1 MARRTIGTAVQS
13 WPVAGSFTIA
23 RGSRTE
29 AIVVSVTLEEDGF
42 VGHGECTPYA
52 RYGET
57 PQSVLAQIETVS
69 DLIEQGGTRS
79 ALLDAMK
86 AGAARNALD
95 CALWDLEAKK
105 SGVPA
110 HVLAGIDRL
119 SPVTTAFTIS
129 LGAPRKMAAD
139 AAAAAD
145 RPILKIKLGG
155 GEDDPARIA
164 AVREAVPDATLIVDA
179 NEGWT
184 PDNLI
189 RNLDACLDAGV
200 DCVEQPLPAAADDAL
215 FGLDHKVPLCA
226 DESAHGIA
234 ELDRLAA
241 LYDMINIKLDKTGGL
256 TGALQLVQAAKQHEL
271 GIMVGCMLG
280 SSLAMAPAFLLTP
293 WARFVDLDAPLL
305 LAKDREPGMRYEG
318 SLVYPPSRTLWG

>member
-1 MARRTIGTAVQS
+1 MARRMIGTAVQS

-79 ALLDAMK
+79 ALLEAMK

-110 HVLAGIDRL
+110 HALAGIDRL

-179 NEGWT
+179 SEGWT

>member
-1 MARRTIGTAVQS
+1 MARRMIGTAVQS

-79 ALLDAMK
+79 ALLEAMK

-110 HVLAGIDRL
+110 HALAGIDRL

>member
-1 MARRTIGTAVQS
+1 MARRIIGTAVQS

-23 RGSRTE
+23 RGTRTE
-29 AIVVSVTLEEDGF
+29 AVVVSVTLEEDGF

-57 PQSVLAQIETVS
+57 PQSVLAQIESVS
-69 DLIEQGGTRS
+69 ELMEEGCTRGS
-79 ALLDAMK
+79 LLEVMK

-129 LGAPRKMAAD
+129 LGSPHRMAAD
-139 AAAAAD
+139 AAAASD

-184 PDNLI
+184 PDTLI
-189 RNLDACLDAGV
+189 RNLDACLAAGV
-200 DCVEQPLPAAADDAL
+200 DCVEQPLPATADEAL
-215 FGLDHKVPLCA
+215 FGLDHEVPLCA

-256 TGALQLVQAAKQHEL
+256 TGALQLVAAAKAHEL

-318 SLVYPPSRTLWG
+318 SLVYPPSRSLWG

>member
-42 VGHGECTPYA
+42 IGHGECTPYA

-57 PQSVLAQIETVS
+57 PQSVLAQIETAS
-69 DLIEQGGTRS
+69 ELIEQGGTRA
-79 ALLDAMK
+79 ALLEVMK

-155 GEDDPARIA
+155 GDDDPARIA

-200 DCVEQPLPAAADDAL
+200 DCVEQPLPAATDDAL
-215 FGLDHKVPLCA
+215 FGLDHQVPLCA
-226 DESAHGIA
+226 DESAHGIE

-318 SLVYPPSRTLWG
+318 SLVYPPSRALWG

>member
-1 MARRTIGTAVQS
+1 MVRRTIGTAIQS

-29 AIVVSVTLEEDGF
+29 AVVVSVSIAEDGF
-42 VGHGECTPYA
+42 EGHGECTPYA

-57 PQSVLAQIETVS
+57 PQTVLAQIETVV
-69 DLIEQGGTRS
+69 DLIEQGGSRDDLIA
-79 ALLDAMK
+79 ALK
-86 AGAARNALD
+86 PGAARNALD

-105 SGVPA
+105 AGVPA

-119 SPVTTAFTIS
+119 SPVTTCFTIS
-129 LGAPRKMAAD
+129 LGSPAKMASD
-139 AAAAAD
+139 AAAASD

-155 GEDDPARIA
+155 GADDPARIA
-164 AVREAVPDATLIVDA
+164 AVREAAPDATLLVDA

-184 PDNLI
+184 PDSLLK
-189 RNLDACLDAGV
+189 NLDACLDAGV
-200 DCVEQPLPAAADDAL
+200 DCVEQPLPANADDAL

-226 DESAHGIA
+226 DESAHGIE

-256 TGALQLVQAAKQHEL
+256 SSALKLVEAARAHEL

-293 WARFVDLDAPLL
+293 SARFVDLDAPLL
-305 LAKDREPGMRYEG
+305 LAKDREPGMHYDG
-318 SLVYPPSRTLWG
+318 SLVYPPSRALWG

>member
-42 VGHGECTPYA
+42 IGHGECTPYA

-57 PQSVLAQIETVS
+57 PQSVLAQIETAS
-69 DLIEQGGTRS
+69 ELIEQGGTRA
-79 ALLDAMK
+79 ALLEVMK

-155 GEDDPARIA
+155 GDDDPARIV

-200 DCVEQPLPAAADDAL
+200 DCVEQPLPAATDDAL
-215 FGLDHKVPLCA
+215 FGLDHQVPLCA
-226 DESAHGIA
+226 DESAHGIE

-318 SLVYPPSRTLWG
+318 SLVYPPSRSLWG

>member
-1 MARRTIGTAVQS
+1 MVRRTIGTAIQS

-29 AIVVSVTLEEDGF
+29 AVVVSVSIAEDGF
-42 VGHGECTPYA
+42 EGHGECTPYA

-57 PQSVLAQIETVS
+57 PQTVLAQIETVV
-69 DLIEQGGTRS
+69 DLIEQGGSREDLMA
-79 ALLDAMK
+79 ALK
-86 AGAARNALD
+86 PGAARNALD

-105 SGVPA
+105 AGVPA

-119 SPVTTAFTIS
+119 SPVTTCFTIS
-129 LGAPRKMAAD
+129 LGSPAKMASD
-139 AAAAAD
+139 AAAASD

-155 GEDDPARIA
+155 GADDPVRIA
-164 AVREAVPDATLIVDA
+164 AVREAVPDATLLVDA

-184 PDNLI
+184 PDTLLK
-189 RNLDACLDAGV
+189 NLDACLDAGV
-200 DCVEQPLPAAADDAL
+200 DCVEQPLPANADDAL

-226 DESAHGIA
+226 DESAHGIE

-256 TGALQLVQAAKQHEL
+256 TSALKLVEAARAHEL

-293 WARFVDLDAPLL
+293 SARFVDLDAPLL
-305 LAKDREPGMRYEG
+305 LAKDREPGMHYEG
-318 SLVYPPSRTLWG
+318 SLVYPPSRALWG

>member
-1 MARRTIGTAVQS
+1 MVRRTIGTAIQS

-29 AIVVSVTLEEDGF
+29 AVVVLVSIAEDGF
-42 VGHGECTPYA
+42 EGHGECTPYA

-57 PQSVLAQIETVS
+57 PQTVLAQIETVV
-69 DLIEQGGTRS
+69 DLIEQGGSREDLMA
-79 ALLDAMK
+79 ALK
-86 AGAARNALD
+86 PGAARNALD

-105 SGVPA
+105 AGVPA

-119 SPVTTAFTIS
+119 SPVTTCFTIS
-129 LGAPRKMAAD
+129 LGSPAKMASD
-139 AAAAAD
+139 AAAASD

-155 GEDDPARIA
+155 GADDPVRIA
-164 AVREAVPDATLIVDA
+164 AVREAVPDATLLVDA

-184 PDNLI
+184 PDTLLK
-189 RNLDACLDAGV
+189 NLDACLDAGV
-200 DCVEQPLPAAADDAL
+200 DCVEQPLPANADDAL

-226 DESAHGIA
+226 DESAHGIE

-256 TGALQLVQAAKQHEL
+256 TSALKLVEAARAHEL

-293 WARFVDLDAPLL
+293 SARFVDLDAPLL
-305 LAKDREPGMRYEG
+305 LAKDREPGMHYEG
-318 SLVYPPSRTLWG
+318 SLVYPPSRALWG

>member
-1 MARRTIGTAVQS
+1 MTRRTIGTAVQS

-29 AIVVSVTLEEDGF
+29 AVVVSVSLEEDGF
-42 VGHGECTPYA
+42 EGHGECTPYA

-57 PQSVLAQIETVS
+57 PQTVLAQIEAVAG
-69 DLIEQGGTRS
+69 LIEEGCSRAG
-79 ALLDAMK
+79 LLTAMK

-129 LGAPRKMAAD
+129 LGSPQRMAAD
-139 AAAAAD
+139 AAAASE

-155 GEDDPARIA
+155 GDDDPARIA
-164 AVREAVPDATLIVDA
+164 AVREAAPDATLIVDA

-184 PDNLI
+184 PDTLI
-189 RNLDACLDAGV
+189 RNLDACRDAGV
-200 DCVEQPLPAAADDAL
+200 DCVEQPLPANADDAL
-215 FGLDHKVPLCA
+215 FGLDHEVPLCA
-226 DESAHGIA
+226 DESAHGIE

-256 TGALQLVQAAKQHEL
+256 TGALQLVSAAKAHDL

-293 WARFVDLDAPLL
+293 WSRFVDLDAPLL

-318 SLVYPPSRTLWG
+318 SIVYPPSRSLWG

>member
-1 MARRTIGTAVQS
+1 MTRRTIGTAVRS
-13 WPVAGSFTIA
+13 WPILGSFTIA

-29 AIVVSVTLEEDGF
+29 AVVVTVSIGEDGF
-42 VGHGECTPYA
+42 EGHGECTPYA

-57 PQSVLAQIETVS
+57 PQSVLAQIESVV
-69 DLIEQGGTRS
+69 DLIEGGGSRDELAS
-79 ALLDAMK
+79 ALQ

-129 LGAPRKMAAD
+129 LGTPAKMASD

-155 GEDDPARIA
+155 GDEDPVRIA
-164 AVREAVPDATLIVDA
+164 AVRAAAPDATLIVDA

-184 PDNLI
+184 PDTLI
-189 RNLDACLDAGV
+189 RNLDACLAAGV
-200 DCVEQPLPAAADDAL
+200 DCVEQPLPATADDAL
-215 FGLDHKVPLCA
+215 FGLDHAVPLCA
-226 DESAHGIA
+226 DESAHGI
-234 ELDRLAA
+234 EQLDRLAA
-241 LYDMINIKLDKTGGL
+241 LYDMVNIKLDKTGGL
-256 TGALQLVQAAKQHEL
+256 TGALKLVEAARAHEL

-293 WARFVDLDAPLL
+293 AARFVDLDAPLL
-305 LAKDREPGMRYEG
+305 LAKDHEPGMRYEG
-318 SLVYPPSRTLWG
+318 SLVYPPSRALWG

>member
-1 MARRTIGTAVQS
+1 MVRRTIGTAIQS

-29 AIVVSVTLEEDGF
+29 AVVVSVSIAEDGF
-42 VGHGECTPYA
+42 EGHGECTPYA

-57 PQSVLAQIETVS
+57 PQTVLAQIETVV
-69 DLIEQGGTRS
+69 DLIEQGGSRDDLIA
-79 ALLDAMK
+79 ALK
-86 AGAARNALD
+86 PGAARNALD

-105 SGVPA
+105 AGVPA

-119 SPVTTAFTIS
+119 SPVTTCFTIS
-129 LGAPRKMAAD
+129 LGSPAKMASD
-139 AAAAAD
+139 AAAASD

-155 GEDDPARIA
+155 GADDPARIA
-164 AVREAVPDATLIVDA
+164 AVREAAPDATLLVDA

-184 PDNLI
+184 PDTLLK
-189 RNLDACLDAGV
+189 NLDACLDAGV
-200 DCVEQPLPAAADDAL
+200 DCVEQPLPANADDAL

-226 DESAHGIA
+226 DESAHGIE

-256 TGALQLVQAAKQHEL
+256 SSALKLVEAARAHEL

-293 WARFVDLDAPLL
+293 SARFVDLDAPLL
-305 LAKDREPGMRYEG
+305 LAKDREPGMHYDG
-318 SLVYPPSRTLWG
+318 SLVYPPSRALWG

>member
-1 MARRTIGTAVQS
+1 MARRTLGTAVQS

-29 AIVVSVTLEEDGF
+29 AVVVSVSLAEDGF
-42 VGHGECTPYA
+42 DGHGECTPYA

-57 PQSVLAQIETVS
+57 PQSVLAQIESVA
-69 DLIEQGGTRS
+69 DLIEEGCSR
-79 ALLDAMK
+79 ADLLTAMK

-129 LGAPRKMAAD
+129 LGAPHKMAAD
-139 AAAAAD
+139 AKAASD

-155 GEDDPARIA
+155 GEDDTARIA
-164 AVREAVPDATLIVDA
+164 AVRDAVPDATLIVDA

-189 RNLDACLDAGV
+189 RNLDACLAAGV

-215 FGLDHKVPLCA
+215 FGLDHTVPLCA
-226 DESAHGIA
+226 DESAHGIE

-256 TGALQLVQAAKQHEL
+256 TGALQLVAAAKAHEL

-305 LAKDREPGMRYEG
+305 LAKDRDPGMRYEG
-318 SLVYPPSRTLWG
+318 SLVYPPSRALWG

>member
-1 MARRTIGTAVQS
+1 MTRRTIGTAVQS
-13 WPVAGSFTIA
+13 WPIAGSFTIA
-23 RGSRTE
+23 RGTRTE
-29 AIVVSVTLEEDGF
+29 AVVVAVSIKEDGF
-42 VGHGECTPYA
+42 HGHGECTPYA

-57 PQSVLAQIETVS
+57 PQTVLAQIETVV
-69 DLIEQGGTRS
+69 DLIEQGGSREDLID
-79 ALLDAMK
+79 ALK

-95 CALWDLEAKK
+95 SALWDLEAKK

-129 LGAPRKMAAD
+129 LGTPAKMASD
-139 AAAAAD
+139 ALAAAD

-155 GEDDPARIA
+155 GADDRVRIA

-184 PDNLI
+184 PDDLI

-200 DCVEQPLPAAADDAL
+200 DCVEQPLPAASDDAL

-234 ELDRLAA
+234 ELARLAA

-256 TGALQLVQAAKQHEL
+256 TAALQMVEAAKAHQL
-271 GIMVGCMLG
+271 GIMIGCMLG

-293 WARFVDLDAPLL
+293 QARFVDLDAPLL
-305 LAKDREPGMRYEG
+305 LSKDREPGMHYDG
-318 SLVYPPSRTLWG
+318 SLVYPPSRALWG

>member
-1 MARRTIGTAVQS
+1 MTRRTVGTAIQA
-13 WPVAGSFTIA
+13 WPLAGTFTIS

-29 AIVVSVTLEEDGF
+29 AVVVSVTLTEDGF

-57 PQSVLAQIETVS
+57 PETVLAQIETVV
-69 DLIEQGGTRS
+69 DLIEQGGSREDLIG
-79 ALLDAMK
+79 ALK

-95 CALWDLEAKK
+95 CALWDLEAKR

-129 LGAPRKMAAD
+129 LGTPAKMAAD
-139 AAAAAD
+139 AMAAAD
-145 RPILKIKLGG
+145 RPILKVKLGG
-155 GEDDPARIA
+155 GPDDPARIA
-164 AVREAVPDATLIVDA
+164 AVREAAPDATLTVDA
-179 NEGWT
+179 NEAWT
-184 PDNLI
+184 PDDLM

-200 DCVEQPLPAAADDAL
+200 DCVEQPLPAASDEAL

-226 DESAHGIA
+226 DESAHGIE

-256 TGALQLVQAAKQHEL
+256 TSALKLVEAAKAHEL

-293 WARFVDLDAPLL
+293 QARFVDLDAPLL
-305 LAKDREPGMRYEG
+305 LARDRDPGMHYEG
-318 SLVYPPSRTLWG
+318 SIVYPPPRSLWG